1 MAKEKFEIRGLRNC
15 LRKYDEKGK
24 YATSGK
30 WSIATGGYDLYW
42 QLCYEEEPLIDN
54 VCNELTV
61 DNRYDYSNLNEVIS
75 IILEE
80 YKNVNISYEV
90 SRELFYELGDSEVDF
105 FCGRK
110 SLDEHKK
117 LLDYNKKFFRD
128 NNEVIGYYE
137 QTVKN
142 IEKGFDEFGVS
153 YKDAVKSENYGQA
166 FEEGDILEDKRDGM
180 RVRVS
185 DICVCENDVGDYE
198 RFRWE
203 KCYIFKN
210 SDGDYLPNTSGHY
223 VDGCIFVDKNYKK
236 VGEYN
241 FDLFGSLRNTNYYN
255 TKKGRLLFSMVFD
268 SNNKE
273 VELYTIENG
282 KKNIVCKAINV
293 NNIPTFIPM
302 EDYHQ
307 YVDVNSK
314 LEKDFEKFVRSCDGF
329 SNFSMYFFDKNG
341 KPSERKST
349 ENGKTSERK
358 KPTLTFW
365 F

>member
-1 MAKEKFEIRGLRNC
+1 MDKEKFEIRGLRYC
-15 LRKYDEKGK
+15 LRKYEENGK

-42 QLCYEEEPLIDN
+42 QLCYEETPLIDN
-54 VCNELTV
+54 VCNELTI
-61 DNRYDYSNLNEVIS
+61 DNRYDYSNLNEVVS

-80 YKNVNISYEV
+80 YENVNISSEE
-90 SRELFYELGDSEVDF
+90 SKELFYELGDSEVDF

-110 SLDEHKK
+110 SLEEHKK

-142 IEKGFDEFGVS
+142 IEKGFDEFGIS
-153 YKDAVKSENYGQA
+153 YKDAVKSEKYEPI

-180 RVRVS
+180 RVCVS
-185 DICVCENDVGDYE
+185 DICVCENDVGDYN

-236 VGEYN
+236 VENKTNVSMKDKKEILQKCDKYADN
-241 FDLFGSLRNTNYYN
+241 MYSNEKDKRLF
-255 TKKGRLLFSMVFD
+255 KKGCNSWL
-268 SNNKE
+268 E
-273 VELYTIENG
+273 QG
-282 KKNIVCKAINV
+282 KL
-293 NNIPTFIPM
+293 PDGLS
-302 EDYHQ
+302 DY
-307 YVDVNSK
+307 YSK
-314 LEKDFEKFVRSCDGF
+314 GDIWVIRDGF
-329 SNFSMYFFDKNG
+329 NYAKELCVDDNFSMYFFDKNG
-341 KPSERKST
+341 KQSERKST
-349 ENGKTSERK
+349 GNSKTSERR